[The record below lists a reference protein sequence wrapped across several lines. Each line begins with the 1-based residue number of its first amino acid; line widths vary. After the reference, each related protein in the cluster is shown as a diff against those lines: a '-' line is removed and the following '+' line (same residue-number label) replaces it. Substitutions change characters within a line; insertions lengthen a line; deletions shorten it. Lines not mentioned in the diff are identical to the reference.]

1 MVRSAIENEPGAQQ
15 ESENEMTRYP
25 TNHVSSATWIKSNDR
40 RSHQLY
46 KERRMDGTGKAL
58 GSSLLSGVDQGKN

>member
-1 MVRSAIENEPGAQQ
+1 MVRSAVEDEPGVQQ

-40 RSHQLY
+40 RSHQLC
-46 KERRMDGTGKAL
+46 KERHVDGTGKAL
-58 GSSLLSGVDQGKN
+58 GSLLLSGVDQGKD